1 MNERLTRRW
10 QVLVVLAQPAVE
22 TQPGKRPLDDPPF
35 RQDLEPL
42 YSIRPLDDLQVDR
55 LTLPEGPHPFPD
67 APSLDGIGPNLA
79 QSGETVRQGSEDCP
93 GPVAVLGAGRVDH
106 HAQDQAEGIDQDVAL
121 AAKGLLARVVAA
133 FGPAAI
139 SRLDA
144 LTVDDGCARLTLPP
158 LLLAQV
164 ATQAVV
170 NALPGPVQAPSPE
183 VAIDGL
189 PRRILARQGRPGTS
203 RARQVEDGVERQA
216 HVSLPV
222 PAAGFGRRDK
232 GFDILPLSVGKV
244 AGVELIAHT
253 LMLPKPAETF

>member
-10 QVLVVLAQPAVE
+10 QVLVVLAQPPVE

-42 YSIRPLDDLQVDR
+42 HPIRPLDDLEVDR
-55 LTLPEGPHPFPD
+55 LTLPQGPHPFSH
-67 APSLDGIGPNLA
+67 APGVDGVGPNLA
-79 QSGETVRQGSEDCP
+79 QPAEAVRQGSEDCP

-133 FGPAAI
+133 LGPAAI
-139 SRLDA
+139 SRFHA
-144 LTVDDGCARLTLPP
+144 LAVDDGCARLTRSP
-158 LLLAQV
+158 LLLSQV
-164 ATQAVV
+164 ATQAGV
-170 NALPGPVQAPSPE
+170 NWLPGPVQAPSPE

-189 PRRILARQGRPGTS
+189 PRRILARQVAPGTS

-216 HVSLPV
+216 QVSLPA

-232 GFDILPLSVGKV
+232 GFDILPLS
-244 AGVELIAHT
+244 
-253 LMLPKPAETF
+253 